1 MNTLSW
7 IANRVESVHSEFRR
21 DRITA
26 AFNRAHDSAP
36 VFTVCY
42 VLHVISFGR
51 RAATGEVESLCRGD
65 RFARTGIERS
75 R

>member
-1 MNTLSW
+1 
-7 IANRVESVHSEFRR
+7 VGPVHCEFRR

-26 AFNRAHDSAP
+26 AFDRSHHSAP
-36 VFTVCY
+36 VVTVGY
-42 VLHVISFGR
+42 VLRSGGPCLPQ
-51 RAATGEVESLCRGD
+51 AKLEDLYGGD